1 MLSID
6 CVAMDNVV
14 RVAVNMSMDMVVG
27 MASTSKKFLKMLK
40 ISIFF
45 GIN

>member
-1 MLSID
+1 MLSMD

-27 MASTSKKFLKMLK
+27 MASTSKKIPENAKNIK
-40 ISIFF
+40 FF
-45 GIN
+45 